1 MPSELKAY
9 EGISQSYFY
18 LGKTAKARY
27 YFERHSRG
35 KYEAPF
41 STLKKIYQ
49 TKHQD
54 KFNALKLKEKVN
66 QYEVKRK
73 QQGEL
78 VVKRAQKLVK
88 DSIRENVDYY
98 NAIFSK
104 YLGPE
109 EASQMIL

>member
-54 KFNALKLKEKVN
+54 KFNALKLKEKVTP
-66 QYEVKRK
+66 QTM
-73 QQGEL
+73 
-78 VVKRAQKLVK
+78 
-88 DSIRENVDYY
+88 
-98 NAIFSK
+98 
-104 YLGPE
+104 E
-109 EASQMIL
+109 EAIKQRVKQAIKELMDYIFRQQ